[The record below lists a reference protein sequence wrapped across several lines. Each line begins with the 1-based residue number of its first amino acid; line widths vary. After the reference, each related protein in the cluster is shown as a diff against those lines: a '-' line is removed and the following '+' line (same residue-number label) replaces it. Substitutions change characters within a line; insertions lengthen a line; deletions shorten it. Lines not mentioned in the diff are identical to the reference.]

1 MNKNKIKEIMEREMV
16 VALGCTDPVAISY
29 AAASARKLAWK
40 GTVQRV
46 NVKLSKSIM
55 KNATSVKLPGTNTSG
70 VKMAAILGALFGN
83 SDKKLE
89 VLEGINEENVKAAK
103 DFLNNHDCNISEVEN
118 DILLY
123 LEVELF
129 TEKDSARTILIDDYS
144 NWVFA
149 ELNGEVVF
157 DKSVKREKT
166 DIDNIEPDMTI
177 SEIWEFINKGDI
189 NKDFELV
196 KKAILLNSA
205 ICNEGL
211 DHDYGLKVGKTLR
224 SRMSHKENI
233 EDIYSY
239 AVALTAAGADARMA
253 GSPMAVI
260 SNSGSGNQ
268 GITATMPVVAT
279 ADILGLDEEI
289 KIRAVALSHLITI
302 YAKEYFGRISALCG
316 ANIAGMGAS
325 CGVAYLFG
333 GGLNE
338 MRSAIQNMAGN
349 VTGMFCDGAKAGC
362 ALKVSTSVQ
371 AAMQSAYLA
380 VDGIK
385 IEESDGIIEHDV
397 EDTLKNIGKMS
408 STCSYVINDM
418 IVNIMLH
425 KEEKNSKIS
434 Q

>member
-1 MNKNKIKEIMEREMV
+1 MDRNKIVGIMEREMV

-29 AAASARKLAWK
+29 AAAAARKLAPS
-40 GTVQRV
+40 GTIQEI

-55 KNATSVKLPGTNTSG
+55 KSAASVKIPGTHTNG
-70 VKMAAILGALFGN
+70 VKMAAVLGALFGN

-89 VLEGINEENVKAAK
+89 VLEGIDESSVQQAKEFLEEKV
-103 DFLNNHDCNISEVEN
+103 CVVSEVDN

-123 LEVELF
+123 LEIELK
-129 TEKDSARTILIDDYS
+129 TEEDVSKTILIDDYS
-144 NWVFA
+144 NWVYA

-157 DKSVKREKT
+157 DKSVKKEKT
-166 DIDNIEPDMTI
+166 DIDKIEPDL
-177 SEIWEFINKGDI
+177 SLVEIWDFTNKADI

-205 ICNEGL
+205 ICSEGL
-211 DHDYGLKVGKTLR
+211 DHDYGLKVGKTLK
-224 SRMSHKENI
+224 SRMTAKEKI
-233 EDIYSY
+233 DDIYSY

-253 GSPMAVI
+253 GSPMPVM

-325 CGVAYLFG
+325 CGVVYLLG
-333 GGLNE
+333 GGLRE
-338 MRSAIQNMAGN
+338 IKSAIQNMAGN

-371 AAMQSAYLA
+371 AAIQAAYLA
-380 VDGIK
+380 VDGIE

-425 KEEKNSKIS
+425 KEEKGHKVS
-434 Q
+434 

>member
-1 MNKNKIKEIMEREMV
+1 MDRNKIVGIMEREMV

-29 AAASARKLAWK
+29 AAAAARKLAPN
-40 GTVQRV
+40 GTIQEI

-55 KNATSVKLPGTNTSG
+55 KSAASVKIPGTHTNG
-70 VKMAAILGALFGN
+70 VKMAAVLGALFGN

-89 VLEGINEENVKAAK
+89 VLEGIDESSVQQAKEFLEEKV
-103 DFLNNHDCNISEVEN
+103 CVVSEVDN

-123 LEVELF
+123 LEIELK
-129 TEKDSARTILIDDYS
+129 TEEDVSKTILIDDYS
-144 NWVFA
+144 NWVYA

-157 DKSVKREKT
+157 DKSVKKEKT
-166 DIDNIEPDMTI
+166 DIDKIEPDL
-177 SEIWEFINKGDI
+177 SLVEIWDFTNKADI

-205 ICNEGL
+205 ICSEGL
-211 DHDYGLKVGKTLR
+211 DHDYGLKVGKTLK
-224 SRMSHKENI
+224 SRMTAKEKI
-233 EDIYSY
+233 DDIYSY

-253 GSPMAVI
+253 GSPMPVM

-325 CGVAYLFG
+325 CGVVYLLG
-333 GGLNE
+333 GGLRE
-338 MRSAIQNMAGN
+338 IKSAIQNMAGN

-371 AAMQSAYLA
+371 AAIQAAYLA
-380 VDGIK
+380 VDGIE

-425 KEEKNSKIS
+425 KEEKGHKVS
-434 Q
+434 

>member
-1 MNKNKIKEIMEREMV
+1 MNKEKIIGIMNREMV

-29 AAASARKLAWK
+29 AAAAARKLAHEGSIRK
-40 GTVQRV
+40 I
-46 NVKLSKSIM
+46 NIKLSKSIM
-55 KNATSVKLPGTNTSG
+55 KSAASVKIPGTNTNG
-70 VKMAAILGALFGN
+70 VKMAAVLGALFGN

-89 VLEGINEENVKAAK
+89 VLEGIDESCVIAARSFIENNECNV
-103 DFLNNHDCNISEVEN
+103 SEIEN

-123 LEVELF
+123 LEIELF
-129 TEKDSARTILIDDYS
+129 TDKEVAKTILIDDYS
-144 NWVFA
+144 NWVYA

-157 DKSVKREKT
+157 DKSVKREKVE
-166 DIDNIEPDMTI
+166 IENIEPELSMT
-177 SEIWEFINKGDI
+177 EIWEFINKADI
-189 NKDFELV
+189 NTDFEIV

-205 ICNEGL
+205 ICSEGL

-224 SRMSHKENI
+224 SRMSHKEKI
-233 EDIYSY
+233 EDICSY
-239 AVALTAAGADARMA
+239 AIALTAAGADARMA
-253 GSPMAVI
+253 GSPMAVM

-268 GITATMPVVAT
+268 GITATVPVVAT
-279 ADILGLDEEI
+279 AEILGLDEEI

-333 GGLNE
+333 GGLHE
-338 MRSAIQNMAGN
+338 MKSAIQNMAGN

-380 VDGIK
+380 VDGIE
-385 IEESDGIIEHDV
+385 INESDGIIEHDV

-425 KEEKNSKIS
+425 KEEKGSKVS
-434 Q
+434 

>member
-1 MNKNKIKEIMEREMV
+1 MDKEKILAIMDREMV

-29 AAASARKLAWK
+29 AAAAARKLAPAGSIRK
-40 GTVQRV
+40 I
-46 NVKLSKSIM
+46 NIKLSKSIM
-55 KNATSVKLPGTNTSG
+55 KSAASVKIPGTSTNG
-70 VKMAAILGALFGN
+70 VKMAAVLGALFGN

-89 VLEGINEENVKAAK
+89 VLEGINDDNVQIARKFMAENE
-103 DFLNNHDCNISEVEN
+103 CNVSEVEN

-129 TEKDSARTILIDDYS
+129 TEADVAKTILIDDYS
-144 NWVFA
+144 NWVYA
-149 ELNGEVVF
+149 ELNGKVIF
-157 DKSVKREKT
+157 DKSVKRET
-166 DIDNIEPDMTI
+166 SDIENIEPELSLT
-177 SEIWEFINKGDI
+177 EIWDFINNADI
-189 NKDFELV
+189 EKDFELV
-196 KKAILLNSA
+196 KKAILLNKA
-205 ICNEGL
+205 ICTEGL
-211 DHDYGLKVGKTLR
+211 DHDYGLKVGKTLK
-224 SRMSHKENI
+224 SRMTHRDRI

-253 GSPMAVI
+253 GSPMAVM

-279 ADILGLDEEI
+279 AEILGLDEEI

-333 GGLNE
+333 GGLRE
-338 MRSAIQNMAGN
+338 MKSAIQNMAGN

-371 AAMQSAYLA
+371 AAMQAAYLA
-380 VDGIK
+380 VDGIE
-385 IEESDGIIEHDV
+385 INESDGIIEHDV

-418 IVNIMLH
+418 IVSIMLH
-425 KEEKNSKIS
+425 KEGKGPA
-434 Q
+434 